1 MQRGLWGQGDDVTM
15 EWELRMLWQKGVGSS
30 RGGGWISHLR
40 WRAGALLC
48 GEGQRT
54 GRGGGLE
61 AFVVAFVTLALRAPP
76 ECNSSRQPIRIYHT
90 DWSRTGCTSILIRM
104 YCRE

>member
-1 MQRGLWGQGDDVTM
+1 M
-15 EWELRMLWQKGVGSS
+15 
-30 RGGGWISHLR
+30 
-40 WRAGALLC
+40 
-48 GEGQRT
+48 
-54 GRGGGLE
+54 E